1 MSLFVALKQRLR
13 PALLRLLHYTPRL
26 RFAVRRGY
34 WALRGLQYSRL
45 ARRAET
51 DRCLVFFEAYG
62 GRSFACSPKALYL
75 EMLDDPRFAG
85 WRFVWS
91 FKEGRCPEGFLA
103 CADASSC
110 AAPPASDGLRT
121 SVVVRGSR
129 EYFNAL
135 AAAGT
140 IIVNTRLPEYV
151 TPKPSQVFVQ
161 CWHGTPLKRLGYDVP
176 SDAGGALNTADE
188 LARRFGM
195 DSKRW
200 TYLLSPSPY
209 ATRHLS
215 DAFGLEPAR
224 RSGVVL
230 EEGYPRNDFL
240 ARAAADASLCQAAR
254 IHLGVPEGKKT
265 LLYAPTWRDDS
276 YASGVGYTFD
286 CLLDLERLKTALS
299 DDWVVLFRA
308 HYYIANKLD
317 LAGLEGFV
325 IDVSGEDDV
334 NVAYAAADVLVTDYS
349 SVMFDFA
356 LLRRPIILHAP
367 DRRHYERAVRGFY
380 FPLSEVPGPLY
391 STTDEVAFE
400 LLHLRSYGERY
411 GAAYERFVAKFAPL
425 DDGGASRRVIERVF
439 FSGDRAG
446 GGEAL

>member
-1 MSLFVALKQRLR
+1 M
-13 PALLRLLHYTPRL
+13 PRL
-26 RFAVRRGY
+26 RFALRRGY
-34 WALRGLQYSRL
+34 WALRGLQYDRL
-45 ARRAET
+45 ARRVEV
-51 DRCLVFFEAYG
+51 DRRLVFFEAYG

-75 EMLDDPRFAG
+75 DMLDDPRFAG

-91 FKEGRCPEGFLA
+91 FKEGRCPEGFPA
-103 CADASSC
+103 CDGASLGGGL
-110 AAPPASDGLRT
+110 PASGGPRT
-121 SVVVRGSR
+121 SVVVRGSQ

-135 AAAGT
+135 AEAGT
-140 IIVNTRLPEYV
+140 IIINTRLPEYV
-151 TPKPSQVFVQ
+151 TPKSSQVFVQ
-161 CWHGTPLKRLGYDVP
+161 CWHGTPLKRLGYDVNP
-176 SDAGGALNTADE
+176 EAGGALNTSGE
-188 LARRFGM
+188 LAQRFDM
-195 DSKRW
+195 DSRKW

-209 ATRHLS
+209 ATEHLA
-215 DAFGLEPAR
+215 DAFGLERER
-224 RSGVVL
+224 RSSVVL

-240 ARAAADASLCQAAR
+240 ARAAADISVCQAAR
-254 IHLGVPEGKKT
+254 ARLGVPEGKKA

-286 CLLDLERLKTALS
+286 CLLDLERLKKALS

-308 HYYIANKLD
+308 HYYIANRLD

-334 NVAYAAADVLVTDYS
+334 NIAYAAADALVTDYS

-367 DRRHYERAVRGFY
+367 DRLHYERVIRGFY

-391 STTDEVAFE
+391 SATDEVLFE
-400 LLHLRSYGERY
+400 LQHLQSYGERY

-425 DDGGASRRVIERVF
+425 DDGRAAKRVIERVF
-439 FSGDRAG
+439 FGGERLS
-446 GGEAL
+446 GGEAR